1 MIGPETI
8 GAGLVSAL
16 LVALGAL
23 SAAAGRRVAGV
34 GLGAAGALLLL
45 SQAALTSP
53 DGARLALV
61 GGVVLVVRA
70 MSALEAE

>member
-1 MIGPETI
+1 MISAGMIG
-8 GAGLVSAL
+8 LL
-16 LVALGAL
+16 LVAVGAL

-45 SQAALTSP
+45 SEAAQTGP

-61 GGVVLVVRA
+61 GGLVLTVRA
-70 MSALEAE
+70 MSALEVK